1 MRSTLDYFKLG
12 MHVETTTNL
21 AKLSMKNKRKRS
33 NLKLAKINGKGRNAS
48 HLGKTPLGLRL
59 QYFRV
64 DWKNKTLPSER
75 SCLEGVLC
83 M

>member
-33 NLKLAKINGKGRNAS
+33 NLKLAKIRQKGKEC
-48 HLGKTPLGLRL
+48 KPLGYNSFGLAFTVFWSRL
-59 QYFRV
+59 EEENFTQ
-64 DWKNKTLPSER
+64 
-75 SCLEGVLC
+75 
-83 M
+83 